1 MTVLQQILTIL
12 SSLAAA
18 AKPFLVDIPEGAA
31 ADALAAELL
40 TIAQTAIAA
49 HEQITGQPIDLALL
63 HPLDPIP

>member
-18 AKPFLVDIPEGAA
+18 AKPLLAGIPEGAA
-31 ADALAAELL
+31 ADALAQELL
-40 TIAQTAIAA
+40 KIAQTAIAA
-49 HEQITGQPIDLALL
+49 HEAVTGQPIDLALL